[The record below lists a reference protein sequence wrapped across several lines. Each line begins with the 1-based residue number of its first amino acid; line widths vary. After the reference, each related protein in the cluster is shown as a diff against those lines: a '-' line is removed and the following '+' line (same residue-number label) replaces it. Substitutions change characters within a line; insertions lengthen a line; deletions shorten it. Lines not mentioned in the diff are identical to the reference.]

1 MTMTLF
7 LTGSCGGEEQAAEW
21 GHAPASFR
29 LLCPPRFRCGRGA
42 CQHLLLDSQEVLLSL
57 PLAPFQRRNMAKG
70 QQCQAYLGN
79 YDQV

>member
-29 LLCPPRFRCGRGA
+29 LLCPPRFSCGFFLRAMERVLSIVAASILGGNESLFHQKHA
-42 CQHLLLDSQEVLLSL
+42 GVADSDSG
-57 PLAPFQRRNMAKG
+57 PAMG
-70 QQCQAYLGN
+70 
-79 YDQV
+79 